1 MAPGIREDTAFGSA
15 ALALADRL
23 RQDAFLIDWPMRWLP
38 ARDNGIEQ
46 IPCVIVE
53 FPDMTAA
60 LKRAISLQMERRPSK
75 DGTLYRLCEQFDT
88 LKRRGRPR
96 KGAEEEKLITDV
108 SNFSGR
114 STSARKTAAL
124 IGCNYKKV
132 DKIRKIRRD
141 GTPEIQDAVRND
153 KMTINK
159 AFGMIREVE
168 LGSDE
173 TKTNSRAF
181 MKGAKVVFSEENL
194 GRLTERGGDLQAHA
208 NAAIERYIAWLHDKN
223 PANDT

>member
-1 MAPGIREDTAFGSA
+1 MIDGHRRWKA
-15 ALALADRL
+15 ALA
-23 RQDAFLIDWPMRWLP
+23 
-38 ARDNGIEQ
+38 NGIKE

-53 FPDMTAA
+53 FPDMMAA
-60 LKRAISLQMERRPSK
+60 LQRAISLQMERRPSK
-75 DGTLYRLCEQFDT
+75 DGTLYRLCEKFDT
-88 LKRRGRPR
+88 LKQRGRPR
-96 KGAEEEKLITDV
+96 KGAEEEKLITGV
-108 SNFSGR
+108 SNFAGR

-153 KMTINK
+153 KMSINK

-168 LGSDE
+168 LGTGE

-181 MKGAKVVFSEENL
+181 MKGAKVVFTEENL
-194 GRLTERGGDLQAHA
+194 GRLKELGGDLQAHA
-208 NAAIERYIAWLHDKN
+208 NAAIERYIAWLHGHETDN
-223 PANDT
+223 NT